1 MIKRDFVFEQVEFI
15 SKLLYT
21 ILFPKQTKGK
31 EFNIND
37 YKFDTTSLEL
47 KLRLLD
53 LIKENNFNKAE
64 DLLFESIDNDKGQG
78 SLQVAVWFYLQL
90 NNIDE
95 EVLEKNNFSRQE
107 VLEGIQE
114 IEKIAMNS

>member
-1 MIKRDFVFEQVEFI
+1 MIRRDHIFEQVEFI

-21 ILFPKQTKGK
+21 ILFPNTNKSK

-37 YKFDTTSLEL
+37 YKFDTASLEL

-53 LIKENNFNKAE
+53 LIKENKFNKAE
-64 DLLFESIDNDKGQG
+64 DLLFEAIDNDKGQG

-95 EVLEKNNFSRQE
+95 EILEQNDFSRQE

-114 IEKIAMNS
+114 IEKIVMSS

>member
-1 MIKRDFVFEQVEFI
+1 MVRRDHVFEQVEFI

-21 ILFPKQTKGK
+21 ILFPSKSK
-31 EFNIND
+31 EFNVND
-37 YKFDTTSLEL
+37 YKFDTASLEL

-95 EVLEKNNFSRQE
+95 EILEKNNFSKQE

-114 IEKIAMNS
+114 IEKIVMSS

>member
-1 MIKRDFVFEQVEFI
+1 MIKRDFIFEEVEFI

-21 ILFPKQTKGK
+21 ILFPKHSSGK
-31 EFNIND
+31 EFNVND
-37 YKFDTTSLEL
+37 YKFDTASLEL

-64 DLLFESIDNDKGQG
+64 DLLFESIENDKGQG

-95 EVLEKNNFSRQE
+95 EVLEQNNFSRQE
-107 VLEGIQE
+107 VLEGIRE
-114 IEKIAMNS
+114 IEKIATS

>member
-1 MIKRDFVFEQVEFI
+1 MVRRDHVFEQVEFI

-21 ILFPKQTKGK
+21 ILFPKKSK
-31 EFNIND
+31 DFNIND
-37 YKFDTTSLEL
+37 YKFDTASLEL
-47 KLRLLD
+47 KLRLSD

-78 SLQVAVWFYLQL
+78 SLQVAVWFYLKL

-95 EVLEKNNFSRQE
+95 EVLEKNDFSKQE

-114 IEKIAMNS
+114 IEKIVMSS